1 MRLVLFTFPLAIGL
15 GYLLGGRLRNLGGT
29 HLRFAWAGLVGVLLQ
44 FAPTGGRAGYLALV
58 GSFLFLLLV
67 CAANVGRPGFALVLI
82 GLGMNFVVIAANEG
96 MPVTREAIVDSGQ
109 AETIEGIDV
118 QGGTKHHLASD
129 EDVLLFLADRIPV
142 PAPVRQAVSVG
153 DIVAYAGAMWFVVAG
168 MRRRGEPEPIPP
180 DPLEDDGIVD
190 EAEVDL
196 QVAGART

>member
-29 HLRFAWAGLVGVLLQ
+29 RLRFAWAGLVGVLLQ
-44 FAPTGGRAGYLALV
+44 FAPMGGRVGYLALV
-58 GSFLFLLLV
+58 GSFLFLLFV
-67 CAANVGRPGFALVLI
+67 CAANVARPGFALVLI

-118 QGGTKHHLASD
+118 EGGTKHHLATD
-129 EDVLLFLADRIPV
+129 DVLLFLADRIPV
-142 PAPVRQAVSVG
+142 AAPVRQAVSVG

-168 MRRRGEPEPIPP
+168 MRRRDEPAPVPP
-180 DPLEDDGIVD
+180 EGREDDETVD
-190 EAEVDL
+190 EAEADL
-196 QVAGART
+196 QAAGARA